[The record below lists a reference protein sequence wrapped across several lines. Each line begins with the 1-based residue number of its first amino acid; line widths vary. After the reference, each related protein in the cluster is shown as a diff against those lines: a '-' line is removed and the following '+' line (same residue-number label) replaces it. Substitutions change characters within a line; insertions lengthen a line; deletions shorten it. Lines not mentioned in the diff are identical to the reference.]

1 MLPRF
6 QHLGGWTGEQRSRQ
20 QSAPG
25 EWCVHGAGI
34 IKPMEQD
41 RRGFLKSAG
50 AAAFATSLFPGDIRG
65 ANDKVNIAF
74 IGVGR
79 MGSSNLSF
87 AAKTAGVHVAAVCD
101 VYQPALDSAAAQ
113 ARKLGF
119 ASVKPVRDFR
129 EILANKSID
138 AVCIA

>member
-41 RRGFLKSAG
+41 RRGFLQSAG
-50 AAAFATSLFPGDIRG
+50 AAAFTTSLFTGDMRG

-79 MGSSNLSF
+79 MGSSNLGF
-87 AAKTAGVHVAAVCD
+87 AGKTPGINVAAVCD
-101 VYQPALDSAAAQ
+101 VYQPALESAVGQ
-113 ARKLGF
+113 AKKLGF
-119 ASVKPVRDFR
+119 AGAKPAKDFR
-129 EILANKSID
+129 EILADKSID
-138 AVCIA
+138 AVC